1 MRSTPGLISLL
12 KIPLDSLVDKIALV
26 TGAGSGIGRSVAL
39 ALAREGCRLVL
50 AGRRLEPL
58 ERVAAEVRAH
68 ERDAFPVVCNVG
80 SPAAVDELR
89 SSARRAG
96 VVQVLVNSA
105 GIAPAASFLEM
116 EDALLEE
123 VLRVNFMGTYYCC
136 KRFLEPMVAAG
147 WGRIINIAS
156 TTAKTGYPH
165 TAAYTASKHAVL
177 GLTRVMALE
186 TARKGVTVNAICP
199 GYTDTEL
206 TRDNAQRM
214 ASRIGGNAAT
224 ALERFAG
231 TSPQKRLIAA
241 EEVAD
246 LALLLASPAGDGIT
260 GQGINVDGGAVMG

>member
-1 MRSTPGLISLL
+1 MSDRLFRSS
-12 KIPLDSLVDKIALV
+12 LDSLVDKIALV

-50 AGRRLEPL
+50 AGRRPGPL
-58 ERVAAEVRAH
+58 ERVADEVRAH
-68 ERDAFPVVCNVG
+68 DRDALPVVCDVG
-80 SPAAVDELR
+80 SPTDVDGLR
-89 SSARRAG
+89 TSARQAG
-96 VVQVLVNSA
+96 VVQILVNSA

-123 VLRVNFMGTYYCC
+123 VLRVNFKGTYYCC
-136 KRFLEPMVAAG
+136 KRFLEPMIAAG

-156 TTAKTGYPH
+156 TTAKAAYPH

-206 TRDNAQRM
+206 TRDNARRM
-214 ASRIGGNAAT
+214 ASRIGGSAAA
-224 ALERFAG
+224 ALDRFAG
-231 TSPQKRLIAA
+231 TSPQGRLIAA
-241 EEVAD
+241 DEVAD
-246 LALLLASPAGDGIT
+246 LAVLLASPAGAAVT
-260 GQGINVDGGAVMG
+260 GQGIHVDGGAFMG